1 MVLGAHVRRWNP
13 ETRDWTTWDEE
24 HPYVPH
30 PREPAAPQID
40 TSKVSSAKDTDFQQK
55 TISDAEAEA
64 NLQKYLDEG
73 QAKFPNAK
81 DWYAQQNAMLN
92 ERAVSVGVTKDQ
104 YIGAVAATSPHCP
117 WQAPV
122 SGALMNCALADKVCA
137 VWQANVNPA
146 TGKVDDPEGLV
157 KSLTEPGQKGMMG
170 TQLANGLK
178 AMNGDY
184 DAVGGAKTMS
194 FFNNLENPQGT
205 HDVTID
211 TWMGRAILDNPKLAN
226 KPSKADLADPTK
238 AAAAK
243 ATFNKESQLLKTT
256 IGSNTGA
263 NTKGGQASAD
273 QMRYGWAADR
283 VRAVA
288 ERNGLR
294 PNQAQ
299 ALMWTAVQS
308 QGGYGK
314 R

>member
-1 MVLGAHVRRWNP
+1 MALGKYVRRW
-13 ETRDWTTWDEE
+13 DADE
-24 HPYVPH
+24 HQRGPDGKFGDGDS
-30 PREPAAPQID
+30 PQID
-40 TSKVSSAKDTDFQQK
+40 TSKVSSAAGTEFQQK

-73 QAKFPNAK
+73 MQKFPGAK
-81 DWYAQQNAMLN
+81 DWYAQQNALMG
-92 ERAVSVGVTKDQ
+92 ERAAAAGVTKDQ

-117 WQAPV
+117 WEAPV
-122 SGALMNCALADKVCA
+122 SGKLMNCELADKVCR
-137 VWQANVNPA
+137 VYSANVNPA
-146 TGKVDDPEGLV
+146 TGKVDDPVALV

-170 TQLANGLK
+170 TQLSNGLK

-184 DAVGGAKTMS
+184 NAVGGAKTMS

-211 TWMGRAILDNPKLAN
+211 TWMGRAILDQPKLAN
-226 KPSKADLADPTK
+226 KPSKADLADPEK
-238 AAAAK
+238 APGAK

-256 IGSNTGA
+256 IGGNTGA

-288 ERNGLR
+288 ERNGLL